1 MIPKQNYYDGLTEE
15 INKHVLDT
23 IGFNIKYVIKQMS
36 ESYNDINNLSSVEI
50 NKYNEI
56 EINNRY
62 LIDNN
67 NIVVDDSIKKW
78 LNSDIIKTLCI
89 RSGMG
94 SGKTTLINKILSE
107 QPDIKRVLIL
117 SYRVTCALVYNNVYK
132 QHNFELY

>member
-36 ESYNDINNLSSVEI
+36 KTYNAINNSSSVEI

-67 NIVVDDSIKKW
+67 NTVVDDNIKKW
-78 LNSDIIKTLCI
+78 LNSDTIKTLCI

-117 SYRVTCALVYNNVYK
+117 SYFVTCALDYDNV
-132 QHNFELY
+132 